1 MVYGAHQRMDISKCT
16 DTHLVNDL
24 LQGKP
29 FMSCS
34 IVNCNSEVC
43 TRVHSPY
50 SSKYVSQVCCT
61 AHSTIHAPLSLYL
74 CHRNRSIVFHFC
86 ACFFCF
92 LLRLQQLFS
101 GFRIF
106 DDVFRFP
113 IKNLPH
119 SYSWANFSTYPRW
132 PIYARNIFR
141 VCNFKY
147 FELTRAK
154 TKLVN

>member
-61 AHSTIHAPLSLYL
+61 AHSTIHAPLSLSMPPKSLYCFSFL
-74 CHRNRSIVFHFC
+74 CLLFLLSSTFAAIVFRISNIWRCVSFSNKKFT
-86 ACFFCF
+86 ALVLVSQFFD
-92 LLRLQQLFS
+92 L
-101 GFRIF
+101 
-106 DDVFRFP
+106 
-113 IKNLPH
+113 
-119 SYSWANFSTYPRW
+119 STVTH
-132 PIYARNIFR
+132 IYARNIFR